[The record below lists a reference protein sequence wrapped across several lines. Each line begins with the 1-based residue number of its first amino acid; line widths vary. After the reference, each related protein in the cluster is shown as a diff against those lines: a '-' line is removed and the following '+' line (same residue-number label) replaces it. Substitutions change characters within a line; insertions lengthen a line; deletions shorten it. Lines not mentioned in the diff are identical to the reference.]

1 MKINEFATI
10 ASRVNSSDPELS
22 IYRLQVFIALA
33 ETRFSSF
40 YDLLVAIKLLSEF
53 PNEKQEYLE
62 YLINDARK
70 EIDILQNE
78 LEKLKKENK
87 EC

>member
-1 MKINEFATI
+1 MKGNEFATI
-10 ASRVNSSDPELS
+10 ASRVDSSDPELS
-22 IYRLQVFIALA
+22 IYRFQVFITLA

-40 YDLLVAIKLLSEF
+40 YDLLEAVKLLSED

-62 YLINDARK
+62 HLIGDARR
-70 EIDILQNE
+70 EIDILQKE
-78 LEKLKKENK
+78 LEKLQKERK

>member
-1 MKINEFATI
+1 MKGHEFTTI

-40 YDLLVAIKLLSEF
+40 YDLLGAVKIISEY

-62 YLINDARK
+62 YLISDARK
-70 EIDILQNE
+70 EIDILQKE
-78 LEKLKKENK
+78 LEKLKKED
-87 EC
+87 E

>member
-1 MKINEFATI
+1 MKVNEFATL
-10 ASRVNSSDPELS
+10 ASRVDSSDPELS
-22 IYRLQVFIALA
+22 IYRFQVFTTLA

-40 YDLLVAIKLLSEF
+40 YDLLEAIKLLSED

-62 YLINDARK
+62 HLIVDARR
-70 EIDILQNE
+70 EIDILQKE
-78 LEKLKKENK
+78 LEKLQKERK